1 MLHLI
6 CIQRRKP
13 KSDIMELQ
21 ELISRGRILF
31 SGAPKRLE
39 VFKLVNGRRNAK
51 EIAKKVGKPL
61 VPTLNDLQKMKNM
74 ELLKIK
80 QDKDGKPVKK
90 DNSIVYEKVSL
101 LQYTTISYFSDSTK
115 VQKHRKAVNLRTSSR
130 NKQIKSVVIPSENE
144 ILDIC
149 KKGED
154 QLYEFKG
161 ARTEVRKLVKEIC
174 AFANTKLGGLI
185 FYGVEDDGTIAG
197 TDKKKQALDQP
208 LQNCIKDN
216 ISPSLVV
223 DIFQK
228 DILGHT
234 ILIIRVPSWNK
245 KDVYHYDGRVYIRKG
260 TNVFIAKP
268 EESKKLDAGEYVV

>member
-1 MLHLI
+1 
-6 CIQRRKP
+6 
-13 KSDIMELQ
+13 MELQ

-31 SGAPKRLE
+31 AGAPKRLE

-74 ELLKIK
+74 GLLRIR
-80 QDKDGKPVKK
+80 QDGEGKPIKK
-90 DNSIVYEKVSL
+90 DNSIVYEKIPL
-101 LQYTTISYFSDSTK
+101 LQHISISYFSDSTK
-115 VQKHRKAVNLRTSSR
+115 IQKYRKDVSLSKSYR
-130 NKQIKSVVIPSENE
+130 NKQIQSVVIPSENE

-154 QLYEFKG
+154 QLYEFKSAG
-161 ARTEVRKLVKEIC
+161 TDVRKLVKEIC

-223 DIFQK
+223 DISQK
-228 DILGHT
+228 DVLGHT
-234 ILIIRVPSWNK
+234 ILVIRVPSWNR

-268 EESKKLDAGEYVV
+268 EESKKLHTGEYVV